1 MKKLISLLLTLAMV
15 LSLAVPALAAEP
27 AVTGNQSGEVS
38 GTYNPTVAIT
48 GVSLIVDG
56 TEHTEGLV
64 TLNAESTVELKV
76 YGTNLQYGSHTQMI
90 MYEPQGTVSMNMAY
104 GWVVSSDGTWATVSR
119 DIINFSNITDQH
131 TIQYS
136 NNGEEDW
143 LDSKVSVIY
152 DSSKDAAING
162 LSVTVDGV
170 PYTSGNVTVYSDS
183 EVTVTV
189 KGTNLDNANT
199 NHAVKITP
207 DITTFIKNWTKTET
221 TVTMTFVAAQLS
233 GTDSFQL
240 QYCNDWITDETWQD
254 TGIYLTYNEGTKPV
268 PSYVTFNAMLKAV
281 DSQGSEVTG
290 VAGYLDGNRVMY
302 STQGTYLDTSTGT
315 HTIGEFTVSTEG
327 YKTPADIILTVTDDG
342 NGNGILTTES
352 THASITTETIDGQT
366 VYVIT
371 VTLEEIA
378 EPQAK
383 WGTSVD
389 NLTGSGTLAEAI
401 AAAEADSG
409 ITYIQLQSDV
419 TTENGYDISSGVF
432 TLDLNGKT
440 LSSAAYTLTVRY
452 SGTMVTLTDSAT
464 GGAVTST
471 GEGYAAVSPVSNGK
485 VVFNGGSY
493 SGEDAINF
501 MEGGIAEIHGGT
513 FTGTYGYAVNVAV
526 DSTLSIAGGTFS
538 GPWASVT
545 TSGTTTITG
554 GTFTAGSEGHI
565 TYMSGTLDLSGYDT
579 EKLNGLTL
587 SQWTGAELTVSDK
600 NIKLPAGY
608 VFKDSAGNT
617 VTTLTHET
625 VYTIAPEATVPTYT
639 IKTSGEGGTVTADK
653 AASAEGETVTLT
665 VTPNENY
672 VLYALSAYE
681 PDNGANTVELTPGTA
696 ANTYTF
702 LMPAH
707 DVSVFVDFTKDGKAR
722 EDLYFNNNGN
732 AAWTNVAAAFY
743 TESGHYINSVN
754 LVLAENGIYTLPK
767 DVEIPN
773 LAYQV
778 YFSIGTAITAT
789 AEIPTGE
796 NNMFTLGTATNESG
810 HYEGTW
816 SKHTPSQPPE
826 EVTSAEITWGSMRFT
841 YSDEQVTLPDGTT
854 GDKGWST
861 EGSDKAGTVTVAN
874 TGTTAVTVSAI
885 YTPETAYAEITGTL
899 GEEKTLAAAESGTF
913 TLTLTGKPNKVLNGE
928 KIGTVTISI
937 NPVAAPAAFTFT
949 IDGTEYTAMTGM
961 TWGEWLDSEY
971 NTSASNGS
979 DLYVAWDEEQND
991 KMHIYYTTIDYKYT
1005 VSRDGTYAGRVF
1017 TTDTIK
1023 DMNYTSYAYFI

>member
-1 MKKLISLLLTLAMV
+1 MKKFISLLLTLAMV

-64 TLNAESTVELKV
+64 TLNAESSVKLKV
-76 YGTNLQYGSHTQMI
+76 YGTNLQYGSGAQKI
-90 MYEPQGTVSMNMAY
+90 RYVPQGSVSMTNAH
-104 GWVVSSDGTWATVSR
+104 GWEVSPDGTWATYPLVASE
-119 DIINFSNITDQH
+119 FCHVTAQY
-131 TIQYS
+131 TIRYS
-136 NNGEEDW
+136 NNNEQNW

-152 DSSKDAAING
+152 DSSKDAAITG
-162 LSVTVDGV
+162 VSVTVDGV

-189 KGTNLDNANT
+189 TGTNLDNANE

-207 DITTFIKNWTKTET
+207 DITAYIQDWTKTET
-221 TVTMTFVAAQLS
+221 TATVTIVTAQLS
-233 GTDSFQL
+233 GVDSFQL
-240 QYCNDWITDETWQD
+240 QYCNDWITAETWQD

-268 PSYVTFNAMLKAV
+268 PTNVTFNAMLKAV

-290 VAGYLDGNRVMY
+290 VAGYLDGNRVMI
-302 STQGTYLDTSTGT
+302 STHRTYPDTFTGT
-315 HTIGEFTVSTEG
+315 HTIGEFVVNTEG
-327 YKTPADIILTVTDDG
+327 YKTPADIVLTVTDDG

-389 NLTGSGTLAEAI
+389 NLTESGTLDEAI
-401 AAAEADSG
+401 AAAAGDSG

-419 TTENGYDISSGVF
+419 TTDNSYLIESGVF

-440 LSSAAYTLTVRY
+440 LSSAASALHVSDAGTV
-452 SGTMVTLTDSAT
+452 VTLTDTAA
-464 GGAVTST
+464 GGKVTA
-471 GEGYAAVSPVSNGK
+471 GEGGVAVFAGSSGK
-485 VVFNGGSY
+485 VVINGGSY
-493 SGEDAINF
+493 SGSYSLSVRS
-501 MEGGIAEIHGGT
+501 GGIAEIKAGTFTLYSRIGRTIFVDDTSSLTITGGT
-513 FTGTYGYAVNVAV
+513 FT
-526 DSTLSIAGGTFS
+526 AGFS
-538 GPWASVT
+538 SLYT
-545 TSGTTTITG
+545 KGTTTITG
-554 GTFTAGSEGHI
+554 GTFTSGSEGHI
-565 TYMSGTLDLSGYDT
+565 TYMAGTLDLSGYDT

-587 SQWTGAELTVSDK
+587 SQLTGADLTVSDE

-608 VFKDSAGNT
+608 VFQDSEGTT
-617 VTTLTHET
+617 VTTLAHET
-625 VYTIAPEATVPTYT
+625 VYTIAAEATVPTYV
-639 IKTSGEGGTVTADK
+639 IETSGEGGTVTADK
-653 AASAEGETVTLT
+653 AAAAEGETVTVT

-672 VLYALSAYE
+672 VLFDMSAYE
-681 PDNGANTVELTPGTA
+681 PNNGDNTVELTPGTA

-707 DVSVFVDFTKDGKAR
+707 DVSIFGDFTKDGKAR

-732 AAWTNVAAAFY
+732 AAWTNVAAVFY
-743 TESGHYINSVN
+743 TNSDHYIDRVN

-773 LAYQV
+773 LAYRV
-778 YFSIGTAITAT
+778 YFSIGTAMTAK

-816 SKHTPSQPPE
+816 SKYTPSQPPE
-826 EVTSAEITWGSMRFT
+826 EVASAEITWGSMAFT
-841 YSDEQVTLPDGTT
+841 YTDGENGAEGAWSVDGTAE
-854 GDKGWST
+854 D
-861 EGSDKAGTVTVAN
+861 AGTVTVTN
-874 TGTTAVTVSAI
+874 TGTASITASAA
-885 YTPETAYAEITGTL
+885 YTSATNYEEIDGTL
-899 GEEKTLAAAESGTF
+899 GDAKTLAAGEKGTF
-913 TLTLTGKPNKVLNGE
+913 TLTLTGKPGKSIPADT
-928 KIGTVTISI
+928 KIGTVT
-937 NPVAAPAAFTFT
+937 VT
-949 IDGTEYTAMTGM
+949 I
-961 TWGEWLDSEY
+961 
-971 NTSASNGS
+971 
-979 DLYVAWDEEQND
+979 Q
-991 KMHIYYTTIDYKYT
+991 
-1005 VSRDGTYAGRVF
+1005 
-1017 TTDTIK
+1017 
-1023 DMNYTSYAYFI
+1023 